1 MVGQFIDT
9 FWRKSFIGELRR
21 AKKLVDD
28 DTQWSLVYHGKEHSF
43 QFVWLQGICVK
54 VSDDC
59 SNSFSREWVHLDRT
73 NWSCDHH

>member
-21 AKKLVDD
+21 ATKLADD
-28 DTQWSLVYHGKEHSF
+28 DTQWSIIYHGKEHLF

-54 VSDDC
+54 VG
-59 SNSFSREWVHLDRT
+59 
-73 NWSCDHH
+73 DH